1 MTKCQRSIDKMG
13 DAGKKVGQ
21 AAAAAV
27 CSLVYGGIKGGIQIA
42 QGNGKD
48 GAYTILDS
56 VCPIGISST
65 VHAVDNFIQG
75 DVPGGVKETIKT
87 VLPGG
92 LLDPIS
98 SGLSEATGELGK
110 NVTEKLM
117 GNNSNEET
125 PAPKE
130 ESPTAEAEAKEEEK
144 EDARDI
150 TNQQANTARK
160 AAYQAAINAG
170 ATPAQA
176 QSAADAQTPIGN
188 YAGNYA
194 ALSGAGANARAAYRE
209 RQGYADALSR
219 ETENLENARTKAI
232 TAAALSGGG
241 SGAQTGLS
249 LFGN

>member
-1 MTKCQRSIDKMG
+1 MG

-21 AAAAAV
+21 AAIAAV
-27 CSLVYGGIKGGIQIA
+27 CSLVYGGVKGGIKIA
-42 QGNGKD
+42 QGNGKE
-48 GAYTILDS
+48 GAFDILDS

-65 VHAVDNFIQG
+65 VQAVDSFVNG
-75 DVPGGVKETIKT
+75 DVPGGVKNTLKT
-87 VLPGG
+87 VFPGG

-110 NVTEKLM
+110 GITEKLM
-117 GNNSNEET
+117 GGNT
-125 PAPKE
+125 PEPKPKNAE
-130 ESPTAEAEAKEEEK
+130 KTKEAEEKEEEK

-232 TAAALSGGG
+232 IAAALSGGG
-241 SGAQTGLS
+241 TGAQTGIS

>member
-1 MTKCQRSIDKMG
+1 MG

-21 AAAAAV
+21 VAAAAL
-27 CSLVYGGIKGGIQIA
+27 CSLIYSGIKFGIQNKA
-42 QGNGKD
+42 TSFAEEQAAKKNMDGNPPEPKPKN
-48 GAYTILDS
+48 AEE
-56 VCPIGISST
+56 
-65 VHAVDNFIQG
+65 
-75 DVPGGVKETIKT
+75 KE
-87 VLPGG
+87 V
-92 LLDPIS
+92 
-98 SGLSEATGELGK
+98 
-110 NVTEKLM
+110 
-117 GNNSNEET
+117 EE
-125 PAPKE
+125 
-130 ESPTAEAEAKEEEK
+130 KEEEK

-219 ETENLENARTKAI
+219 ETENLEKARTKAI
-232 TAAALSGGG
+232 IAAALSGGG
-241 SGAQTGLS
+241 SGAQTGIS

>member
-1 MTKCQRSIDKMG
+1 MG
-13 DAGKKVGQ
+13 KVGKKVGE
-21 AAAAAV
+21 AALAAV
-27 CSLVYGGIKGGIQIA
+27 CNIVYGGVKGGIQIA
-42 QGNGKD
+42 QGNGKE

-65 VHAVDNFIQG
+65 VQAVDSFING
-75 DVPGGVKETIKT
+75 DVPGGVKNT
-87 VLPGG
+87 VEAILPGG

-98 SGLSEATGELGK
+98 SGLSEATGEAGK
-110 NVTEKLM
+110 AITEKLM
-117 GNNSNEET
+117 GGDT
-125 PAPKE
+125 GDDPPAPKE
-130 ESPTAEAEAKEEEK
+130 EDPKQEAEEKEEEK

-150 TNQQANTARK
+150 TNQQATTARK

-170 ATPAQA
+170 VTPAQA
-176 QSAADAQTPIGN
+176 QAAADAQTPIGN
-188 YAGNYA
+188 FAGNYA

-241 SGAQTGLS
+241 NGAQTGLS

>member
-1 MTKCQRSIDKMG
+1 MG
-13 DAGKKVGQ
+13 KVGKKVGE
-21 AAAAAV
+21 AALAAV
-27 CSLVYGGIKGGIQIA
+27 CNILYGGVKGGIKIA
-42 QGNGKD
+42 QGNGKE
-48 GAYTILDS
+48 GAYDILDS

-75 DVPGGVKETIKT
+75 DVPGGVKETIKA

-98 SGLSEATGELGK
+98 TALSEATGEGGK
-110 NVTEKLM
+110 ALTEWIM
-117 GNNSNEET
+117 GNKDEKAPET
-125 PAPKE
+125 KE
-130 ESPTAEAEAKEEEK
+130 EDPKTEAEDKEEEK
-144 EDARDI
+144 EEARDI

-194 ALSGAGANARAAYRE
+194 ALSSAGANARAAYRE
-209 RQGYADALSR
+209 RQGYADALDR
-219 ETENLENARTKAI
+219 ETKNLEESRTREI
-232 TAAALSGGG
+232 LAAALSGGS
-241 SGAQTGLS
+241 SGGASGMS
-249 LFGN
+249 LFGNS

>member
-13 DAGKKVGQ
+13 DAGKTVGKVGLK
-21 AAAAAV
+21 ALCNV
-27 CSLVYGGIKGGIQIA
+27 VYGGIKYGIEAA
-42 QGNGKD
+42 QGG
-48 GAYTILDS
+48 GRGGSGTIAD
-56 VCPIGISST
+56 PPYP
-65 VHAVDNFIQG
+65 AV
-75 DVPGGVKETIKT
+75 PA
-87 VLPGG
+87 
-92 LLDPIS
+92 DPPDIP
-98 SGLSEATGELGK
+98 E
-110 NVTEKLM
+110 
-117 GNNSNEET
+117 
-125 PAPKE
+125 PKPE
-130 ESPTAEAEAKEEEK
+130 EAEEKEAEEKEEEEK
-144 EDARDI
+144 EAARDI

-170 ATPAQA
+170 ATPAQS

-232 TAAALSGGG
+232 IAAALSGGG
-241 SGAQTGLS
+241 SGAQTGIS

>member
-1 MTKCQRSIDKMG
+1 MGNFGKKMG
-13 DAGKKVGQ
+13 E
-21 AAAAAV
+21 AALAAV
-27 CSLVYGGIKGGIQIA
+27 CNLIYGGVKGGIQIA
-42 QGNGKD
+42 QGNGKE
-48 GAYTILDS
+48 GAFTILDS

-65 VHAVDNFIQG
+65 VQAVDSFVNG
-75 DVPGGVKETIKT
+75 DVPGGVKNTLKA

-92 LLDPIS
+92 ALDPIS

-110 NVTEKLM
+110 AVTEKLM
-117 GNNSNEET
+117 GNNSDKET
-125 PAPKE
+125 PEPKPKNAE
-130 ESPTAEAEAKEEEK
+130 KKEAEEKEEEK

-194 ALSGAGANARAAYRE
+194 ALSSAGANARAAYRE
-209 RQGYADALSR
+209 RQGYADALER
-219 ETENLENARTKAI
+219 ETKNLEEARTREI
-232 TAAALSGGG
+232 LAAALSGAGG
-241 SGAQTGLS
+241 GGASGMS
-249 LFGN
+249 LFGNNG

>member
-1 MTKCQRSIDKMG
+1 MG
-13 DAGKKVGQ
+13 KVGK
-21 AAAAAV
+21 AAFAAV
-27 CSLVYGGIKGGIQIA
+27 CSVLYGGVKGGIQIA
-42 QGNGKD
+42 QGD
-48 GAYTILDS
+48 GWGGSETIANSL
-56 VCPIGISST
+56 CPIAIGST
-65 VHAVDNFIQG
+65 YSATENFIRG
-75 DVPGGVKETIKT
+75 NTSEGVKETLKT
-87 VLPGG
+87 IFPGG
-92 LLDPIS
+92 LVDPIS

-110 NVTEKLM
+110 GITEKLM

-125 PAPKE
+125 PVPKPKNSE
-130 ESPTAEAEAKEEEK
+130 KKEAEEKEEEK

-194 ALSGAGANARAAYRE
+194 ALSSAGANARAAYRE

-241 SGAQTGLS
+241 SGAQTGIS

>member
-1 MTKCQRSIDKMG
+1 MG
-13 DAGKKVGQ
+13 DVGKNVGE
-21 AAAAAV
+21 AALGAV
-27 CSLVYGGIKGGIQIA
+27 CSLLYGGVKGGIQIA
-42 QGNGKD
+42 KGD
-48 GAYTILDS
+48 GWGGSETIAESL
-56 VCPIGISST
+56 CPIGIGST
-65 VHAVDNFIQG
+65 YSATENFIRG
-75 DVPGGVKETIKT
+75 NIPEAVKETLKT

-92 LLDPIS
+92 QLDPIS
-98 SGLSEATGELGK
+98 TALSEATGEGGK
-110 NVTEKLM
+110 ALTEWIM
-117 GNNSNEET
+117 GNNDEKPPESKPED
-125 PAPKE
+125 PKQ
-130 ESPTAEAEAKEEEK
+130 EAEEKEEEK

-194 ALSGAGANARAAYRE
+194 ALSSAGANARAAYRE
-209 RQGYADALSR
+209 RQGYADALDR
-219 ETENLENARTKAI
+219 ETKNLEESRTREI
-232 TAAALSGGG
+232 INAALSGGG

>member
-1 MTKCQRSIDKMG
+1 MG
-13 DAGKKVGQ
+13 DFGKKLGN
-21 AAAAAV
+21 AALKAV
-27 CSLVYGGIKGGIQIA
+27 CNVVYGGISGGIKIA
-42 QGNGKD
+42 QGNGKE
-48 GAYTILDS
+48 GAFDILDS
-56 VCPIGISST
+56 ICPIGISST
-65 VHAVDNFIQG
+65 VRATDSFING
-75 DVPGGVKETIKT
+75 DVSEGVKQTVKTIF
-87 VLPGG
+87 PGG

-110 NVTEKLM
+110 GVTEKLM
-117 GNNSNEET
+117 KKNNTET
-125 PAPKE
+125 PEPKPKNAE
-130 ESPTAEAEAKEEEK
+130 KKEAEEKEEEK

-194 ALSGAGANARAAYRE
+194 ALSSAGANARAAYRE

-232 TAAALSGGG
+232 IAAALSGGG
-241 SGAQTGLS
+241 TGAQTGIS

>member
-1 MTKCQRSIDKMG
+1 MG

-42 QGNGKD
+42 QGNGKE
-48 GAYTILDS
+48 GAFTILDS

-65 VHAVDNFIQG
+65 VRATDSFING
-75 DVPGGVKETIKT
+75 DVSEGVKQTVKT

-110 NVTEKLM
+110 GITEKIM

-125 PAPKE
+125 PSPKPE
-130 ESPTAEAEAKEEEK
+130 DPKTEAEEKEEEK

-241 SGAQTGLS
+241 SGAQTGIS

>member
-1 MTKCQRSIDKMG
+1 MGSINWG
-13 DAGKKVGQ
+13 KVGES
-21 AAAAAV
+21 ALKAV
-27 CSLVYGGIKGGIQIA
+27 CSVIYGGVSGGIKIA
-42 QGNGKD
+42 QGNGKE
-48 GAYTILDS
+48 GAYDILDS

-65 VHAVDNFIQG
+65 VHALDNFVQG
-75 DVPGGVKETIKT
+75 DVSGGVKETLKA

-92 LLDPIS
+92 ALDPIS

-110 NVTEKLM
+110 NITEKLM

-125 PAPKE
+125 PESKPEDPKK
-130 ESPTAEAEAKEEEK
+130 EAEEKEEEK

-194 ALSGAGANARAAYRE
+194 ALSSAGANARAAYRE
-209 RQGYADALSR
+209 RQGYADALER
-219 ETENLENARTKAI
+219 ETKNLEEARTREI
-232 TAAALSGGG
+232 LAAALSGAGG
-241 SGAQTGLS
+241 GGASGLS
-249 LFGN
+249 LYGNNGS

>member
-1 MTKCQRSIDKMG
+1 MGSINWG
-13 DAGKKVGQ
+13 NVGN
-21 AAAAAV
+21 AALKAV
-27 CSLVYGGIKGGIQIA
+27 CSVVYGGISGGKKIA
-42 QGNGKD
+42 QGNGKE
-48 GAYTILDS
+48 GAYDILDS
-56 VCPIGISST
+56 LCPIGISST
-65 VHAVDNFIQG
+65 VHAVDNFVNG
-75 DVPGGVKETIKT
+75 DVSGGVKETLKA

-110 NVTEKLM
+110 NITEKLM
-117 GNNSNEET
+117 SKNDIGT
-125 PAPKE
+125 PEPKPKNAE
-130 ESPTAEAEAKEEEK
+130 KKEAEKKEAEEKEEEK

-194 ALSGAGANARAAYRE
+194 ALSSAGANARAAYRE
-209 RQGYADALSR
+209 RQGYADALER
-219 ETENLENARTKAI
+219 ETKNLEESRTREI
-232 TAAALSGGG
+232 LAAALSGAGG
-241 SGAQTGLS
+241 GGASGLS
-249 LFGN
+249 LYGNS

>member
-1 MTKCQRSIDKMG
+1 MG
-13 DAGKKVGQ
+13 DGRKKAGGMVGETALKVLCFPVYHIVSGIRNNLSQ
-21 AAAAAV
+21 ANGIEGAAE
-27 CSLVYGGIKGGIQIA
+27 Q
-42 QGNGKD
+42 
-48 GAYTILDS
+48 
-56 VCPIGISST
+56 
-65 VHAVDNFIQG
+65 IQG
-75 DVPGGVKETIKT
+75 DGNKETPEPK
-87 VLPGG
+87 P
-92 LLDPIS
+92 
-98 SGLSEATGELGK
+98 K
-110 NVTEKLM
+110 NAEKQ
-117 GNNSNEET
+117 
-125 PAPKE
+125 
-130 ESPTAEAEAKEEEK
+130 EAEEKEEEK

-176 QSAADAQTPIGN
+176 QSAADARTPIGN

-232 TAAALSGGG
+232 IAAALSGGG

>member
-1 MTKCQRSIDKMG
+1 MGRAVHAVFTAICSVIYGGIQNSRKDKMG
-13 DAGKKVGQ
+13 DVGTCMTTDEAGK
-21 AAAAAV
+21 
-27 CSLVYGGIKGGIQIA
+27 L
-42 QGNGKD
+42 
-48 GAYTILDS
+48 
-56 VCPIGISST
+56 
-65 VHAVDNFIQG
+65 
-75 DVPGGVKETIKT
+75 
-87 VLPGG
+87 
-92 LLDPIS
+92 
-98 SGLSEATGELGK
+98 
-110 NVTEKLM
+110 NVNTQ
-117 GNNSNEET
+117 EET
-125 PAPKE
+125 PKPEPKPKDAEKE
-130 ESPTAEAEAKEEEK
+130 EAEEKEEEK
-144 EDARDI
+144 EVARDI
-150 TNQQANTARK
+150 TNQQADTARK

-232 TAAALSGGG
+232 IAAALSGGG

>member
-1 MTKCQRSIDKMG
+1 MG
-13 DAGKKVGQ
+13 DAGKKVGEVVFT
-21 AAAAAV
+21 AL
-27 CSLVYGGIKGGIQIA
+27 CNIVYGGVRNIVQAA
-42 QGNGKD
+42 QGKGQ
-48 GAYTILDS
+48 GGPGTIADA
-56 VCPIGISST
+56 PRP
-65 VHAVDNFIQG
+65 F
-75 DVPGGVKETIKT
+75 
-87 VLPGG
+87 
-92 LLDPIS
+92 
-98 SGLSEATGELGK
+98 
-110 NVTEKLM
+110 
-117 GNNSNEET
+117 EET
-125 PAPKE
+125 PVAKPEDIEQHPMNAEKQ
-130 ESPTAEAEAKEEEK
+130 EAEEKEEEK

-150 TNQQANTARK
+150 TNQQATTARK

-170 ATPAQA
+170 VTPAQA
-176 QSAADAQTPIGN
+176 QAAADAQTPIGN

>member
-1 MTKCQRSIDKMG
+1 MG
-13 DAGKKVGQ
+13 DAGKKAGQ
-21 AAAAAV
+21 AAVAAV

-42 QGNGKD
+42 QGD
-48 GAYTILDS
+48 GWGGSETIADS
-56 VCPIGISST
+56 LCPVGIGSIYGAT
-65 VHAVDNFIQG
+65 ENFIRGNTSEGIQN
-75 DVPGGVKETIKT
+75 T
-87 VLPGG
+87 VEALLPGS
-92 LLDPIS
+92 LLDPVTAAGS
-98 SGLSEATGELGK
+98 AATGALAADAY
-110 NVTEKLM
+110 EKIK
-117 GNNSNEET
+117 GGDTGDDT
-125 PAPKE
+125 PATKPEDPKK
-130 ESPTAEAEAKEEEK
+130 EAEEKEEEK